1 MRILIMNGPNL
12 NLLGEREPGI
22 YGSESLEAINR
33 RLAKKAEK
41 LHVGIDFFQSN
52 HEGELVDH
60 LHAARGE
67 FDAIVLNAG
76 AYTHY
81 SIAIRDA
88 ISAKAAG
95 YRGSSLER
103 TRAGRVPR
111 DLGHSAGLPRA
122 DRRVRGVQLHARA
135 LSRDK
140 RGEDGSR
147 EIKWGR
153 QSHGLTP
160 FFMEFWFLLVPSG

>member
-22 YGSESLEAINR
+22 YGSESLEAIDSDTR
-33 RLAKKAEK
+33 R
-41 LHVGIDFFQSN
+41 HFGD
-52 HEGELVDH
+52 
-60 LHAARGE
+60 
-67 FDAIVLNAG
+67 
-76 AYTHY
+76 
-81 SIAIRDA
+81 
-88 ISAKAAG
+88 KAAG

-135 LSRDK
+135 FSRDK

-160 FFMEFWFLLVPSG
+160 FFIEGWFLLVPSG